1 MSHLLATVPTVCI
14 YLLRPPP
21 FFEVFFSCIINL
33 EPRTKRT
40 TILYSFNCVCVCVCL
55 KIMKSVTILSLALA
69 ASSVSGFSI
78 VPTKSTTTK
87 ISTSTTQLFEDVI
100 VSPFDESNPS
110 VEGDVVATTTKKLVG
125 PLPLTWENVE
135 AVLDEMRHYLI
146 QDGGNVIISEIDGPV
161 VKLELQGACGT
172 CPSSTQTMKMGLER
186 GLMEKLV
193 SLKN

>member
-1 MSHLLATVPTVCI
+1 
-14 YLLRPPP
+14 
-21 FFEVFFSCIINL
+21 
-33 EPRTKRT
+33 
-40 TILYSFNCVCVCVCL
+40 
-55 KIMKSVTILSLALA
+55 MKSVTILSLALA